1 MTHDEIKEI
10 GIARLR
16 PSQSN
21 PRKAFRDVDQFELM
35 DSIRSVGVLSYL
47 LVRPVG
53 EDFEIVAGERRYRAA
68 KALGLESL
76 PCRVRS
82 LTDEAV
88 GKIQLIENIQR
99 ANLSPVEELA
109 GVRELEELGI
119 HGAELAKSLGKTN
132 DWLQLRL
139 DLGKLPSGAQEA
151 VGAGRVSLASV
162 PDLLYVSAGECE
174 KFVQEVLE
182 IEEPVPVLTLRA
194 MIEERY
200 RAPREAKI
208 KWSTFVEDYKSKASG
223 KVEGLSDPESWAQ
236 YVRPYGEGVGRW
248 KLATEKIGG
257 LAARQEE
264 ARLTWGDLAK
274 VHGVP
279 VFLVPV
285 GGVRSGEITAVELVE
300 RSLIESAEKAAKAA
314 GQDVTLG
321 ARRTKAVEP
330 KMDPIDR
337 ILSDL
342 TEKGGGLPSVV
353 SFDPVTRSRPWN
365 PWAVA
370 ENVFLEEE
378 HSHRVELC
386 REVLGEFA
394 HGWKEKV
401 VTRCQ
406 EPIEELDESALVVWY
421 LLDDFKP
428 EDLRG
433 RRLAA
438 LLGVSE
444 FWIERVAA

>member
-1 MTHDEIKEI
+1 MRTHDEIQNVRM
-10 GIARLR
+10 AHLR
-16 PSQSN
+16 PSESN
-21 PRKAFRDVDQFELM
+21 PRQSFREKDQFELM

-53 EDFEIVAGERRYRAA
+53 DEFEIVAGERRYRAA

-76 PCRVRS
+76 PCRVRT

-99 ANLSPVEELA
+99 SNLSPVEELA
-109 GVRELEELGI
+109 GVRELEELGVR
-119 HGAELAKSLGKTN
+119 GAELAKSLGKTN

-139 DLGKLPSGAQEA
+139 DLGKLPFFAQEA

-162 PDLLYVSAGECE
+162 PDLLEVEANEVE
-174 KFVQEVLE
+174 QFVQEVLE

-194 MIEERY
+194 MIDERY
-200 RAPREAKI
+200 RVPREAMSR
-208 KWSTFVEDYKSKASG
+208 WSDFVKNYKSKSWG
-223 KVEGLSDPESWAQ
+223 KVQGLSDPEAWAQ
-236 YVRPYGEGVGRW
+236 FVRPYGEGVGKW
-248 KLATEKIGG
+248 KLAAEKIGG

-264 ARLTWGDLAK
+264 SRLTWGDLAA
-274 VHGVP
+274 VHGVA
-279 VFLVPV
+279 VVLVPV
-285 GGVRSGEITAVELVE
+285 GGVRGGEISAVELVD
-300 RSLIESAEKAAKAA
+300 RSVVESAEKAAKAA

-321 ARRTKAVEP
+321 ARRTKAVEHE
-330 KMDPIDR
+330 
-337 ILSDL
+337 L
-342 TEKGGGLPSVV
+342 EEVEEVEELPAVVV
-353 SFDPVTRSRPWN
+353 SFDPVTRSTTWN

-370 ENVFLEEE
+370 ENVFLEDEYF
-378 HSHRVELC
+378 SRVELC
-386 REVLGEFA
+386 REVLEKESA
-394 HGWKEKV
+394 GWKEAV

-406 EPIEELDESALVVWY
+406 EAIDELDESALVVWY
-421 LLDDFKP
+421 LLDGLKP

-444 FWIERVAA
+444 FWMERLAAA

>member
-1 MTHDEIKEI
+1 MTQDEIKEI
-10 GIARLR
+10 RIARLR
-16 PSQSN
+16 PSDSN

-53 EDFEIVAGERRYRAA
+53 DDFEIVAGERRYRAA

-76 PCRVRS
+76 PCRVRD

-99 ANLSPVEELA
+99 SNLSATEELA
-109 GVRELEELGI
+109 GVRELEELGVK
-119 HGAELAKSLGKTN
+119 GEELAKSLGKTN

-139 DLGKLPSGAQEA
+139 DLGKLPDGAQEA

-162 PDLLYVSAGECE
+162 PDLLEVDSNECE
-174 KFVQEVLE
+174 QFVQEVLE
-182 IEEPVPVLTLRA
+182 IEEPVPVMTLRA
-194 MIEERY
+194 MIDERY
-200 RAPREAKI
+200 RVPRESKSR
-208 KWSTFVEDYKSKASG
+208 WNDFVKDYKSKVG
-223 KVEGLSDPESWAQ
+223 KNVEGLSDPEAWSQ
-236 YVRPYGEGVGRW
+236 YVRPYGEGVGKW
-248 KLATEKIGG
+248 KLASEKIGG

-264 ARLTWGDLAK
+264 ARLTWGDLAE

-279 VFLVPV
+279 LVLVPV
-285 GGVRSGEITAVELVE
+285 GGVRGGEISAAELVD
-300 RSLIESAEKAAKAA
+300 RSVIESAEKAAKSA
-314 GQDVTLG
+314 GLEVTLG
-321 ARRTKAVEP
+321 ARRSKAVEP
-330 KMDPIDR
+330 K
-337 ILSDL
+337 LEEVKEEDL
-342 TEKGGGLPSVV
+342 EEDLVPVVV
-353 SFDPVTRSRPWN
+353 SFDPVTRSTTWN

-370 ENVFLEEE
+370 ENVFLEDEYF
-378 HSHRVELC
+378 SRVELC
-386 REVLGEFA
+386 REVLEKESPE
-394 HGWKEKV
+394 WKAALLS
-401 VTRCQ
+401 RCQ
-406 EPIEELDESALVVWY
+406 ESIEELDESALVVWY
-421 LLDDFKP
+421 LLDGLKP

>member
-1 MTHDEIKEI
+1 MTQDEIKEI
-10 GIARLR
+10 RIARLR
-16 PSQSN
+16 PSDSN

-53 EDFEIVAGERRYRAA
+53 DDFEIVAGERRYRAA

-76 PCRVRS
+76 PCRVRD

-99 ANLSPVEELA
+99 SNLSATEELA
-109 GVRELEELGI
+109 GVRELEELGVR
-119 HGAELAKSLGKTN
+119 GEELAKSLGKTN

-139 DLGKLPSGAQEA
+139 DLGKLPDGAQEA

-162 PDLLYVSAGECE
+162 PDLLEVDSSECE
-174 KFVQEVLE
+174 QFVQEVLE

-194 MIEERY
+194 MIDERY
-200 RAPREAKI
+200 RVPRESKSRWNA
-208 KWSTFVEDYKSKASG
+208 FVEEYKSKVG
-223 KVEGLSDPESWAQ
+223 KNVEGLSDPEAWSQ
-236 YVRPYGEGVGRW
+236 YVRPYGEGVGKW
-248 KLATEKIGG
+248 KLASEKIGG

-264 ARLTWGDLAK
+264 ARLTWGDLAE

-279 VFLVPV
+279 VVLVPV
-285 GGVRSGEITAVELVE
+285 GGVRGGEISAAELVD
-300 RSLIESAEKAAKAA
+300 RSVIESAEKAAKAA
-314 GQDVTLG
+314 GHDVTLG
-321 ARRTKAVEP
+321 ARRSKAGLA

-337 ILSDL
+337 LL
-342 TEKGGGLPSVV
+342 EEKPEPVVV
-353 SFDPVTRSRPWN
+353 SFDPVTRSTTWN

-370 ENVFLEEE
+370 ENVFLEDEYF
-378 HSHRVELC
+378 SRVELC
-386 REVLGEFA
+386 REVLEKESPE
-394 HGWKEKV
+394 WKAALLS
-401 VTRCQ
+401 RCQ
-406 EPIEELDESALVVWY
+406 ESIEGLDESALVVWY
-421 LLDDFKP
+421 LLEGLKP